1 MCDELGIGELLRD
14 ERFATPQAR
23 IANAEEFRRRL
34 TEAFAADSAANWVRR
49 LAARGVP
56 ISKVNS
62 IPEATAEAR
71 EDRRSVLLSVGR
83 PRGYEQD
90 VELVGTSFTSPEDAP
105 TALRPPPALGEHS
118 REILSELG
126 LDRERIRSL
135 VEQGVVID
143 GGA

>member
-1 MCDELGIGELLRD
+1 
-14 ERFATPQAR
+14 
-23 IANAEEFRRRL
+23 
-34 TEAFAADSAANWVRR
+34 
-49 LAARGVP
+49 
-56 ISKVNS
+56 
-62 IPEATAEAR
+62 
-71 EDRRSVLLSVGR
+71 
-83 PRGYEQD
+83 